1 MVIVSYE
8 PQANEELVTSKET
21 IGPIASVMNTS
32 QEALQEASFVV
43 VGDNGDL
50 QGTLSPKPIL
60 TSNDSDMRV
69 LKSQHWKPVKMNR
82 QSQWRVS
89 MGDEGEMIVVGS
101 NSNAVSSPGKLR
113 SIKLSQSLISSQQLN
128 LPTTR
133 KRSTIET
140 RRKTETA

>member
-1 MVIVSYE
+1 MVIASYE
-8 PQANEELVTSKET
+8 PSANEELVTSKET

-32 QEALQEASFVV
+32 QEALQASFVV
-43 VGDNGDL
+43 VDENGDL

-60 TSNDSDMRV
+60 ISNDSDMRV

-89 MGDEGEMIVVGS
+89 MGDGGEMIVVGS

-113 SIKLSQSLISSQQLN
+113 SIKLSQNLVSSQQLN

-133 KRSTIET
+133 KRSTIES